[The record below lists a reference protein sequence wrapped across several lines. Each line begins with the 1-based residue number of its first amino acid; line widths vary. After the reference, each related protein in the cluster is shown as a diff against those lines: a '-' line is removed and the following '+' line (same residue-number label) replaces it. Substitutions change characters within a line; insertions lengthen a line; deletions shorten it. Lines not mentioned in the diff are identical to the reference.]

1 MLQSLYILTVM
12 YYLLLPHPIPPT
24 KDHIPHPQPPPQP
37 LSASASASAS
47 VEMKSWTFSLHQSE
61 QKLTGKKDAQALFR

>member
-12 YYLLLPHPIPPT
+12 YYVLLPHPIPPT
-24 KDHIPHPQPPPQP
+24 KDHIPHAQPPPQP
-37 LSASASASAS
+37 LSASAS